1 MKKAN
6 KAARAAVAPGARE
19 AVEARAAG
27 LYDNPTYDQVERLIA
42 AVKANGQSG
51 GGVDPSVLSGFVN
64 AGEYDPAY
72 SGRENKP
79 TILLKHGETVVAVI
93 PADAFVVDGMLDD
106 VAVASFAEDDARPD
120 GVSPGDYLKFTFNA
134 AASASGRK
142 DIYVP
147 LSSLCPVQVGYALDS
162 TGQAVSSESPACS
175 LRDRTSNRI
184 VVGDDETIGTLSITL
199 PRGGTAARDFYVR
212 FEMGEGASIGAL
224 SFVLPGGGDAV
235 IEPAGGVPAPAA
247 GGATVVKFFE
257 SAPGVFAVTTV
268 VAPPAAPGPEEPAFQ
283 PADPDDPEL
292 AGTISTEGEV
302 NDDGTLT
309 VEGEVNEDG
318 TLTVETEAP

>member
-1 MKKAN
+1 M
-6 KAARAAVAPGARE
+6 
-19 AVEARAAG
+19 EARAAG
-27 LYDNPTYDQVERLIA
+27 LYNNPTFEQVERLIA

-64 AGEYDPAY
+64 GGEYVPAY

-79 TILLKHGETVVAVI
+79 TILLKHGEDVVAMI

-106 VAVASFAEDDARPD
+106 VAVASFAEDDENIPA

-162 TGQAVSSESPACS
+162 TGQEVSAESPSCS

-184 VVGDDETIGTLSITL
+184 VVGNDETIGTLSITL
-199 PRGGTAARDFYVR
+199 PQGGTAARDFYVR

-224 SFVLPGGGDAV
+224 SFVLPGGGDVV

-268 VAPPAAPGPEEPAFQ
+268 VAPPAASGPAFQ

-292 AGTISTEGEV
+292 VGTVSTEGEV
-302 NDDGTLT
+302 NEDGTFT

>member
-1 MKKAN
+1 MAEEPMAKGDEPTGGCDRVHAQGMYN
-6 KAARAAVAPGARE
+6 
-19 AVEARAAG
+19 
-27 LYDNPTYDQVERLIA
+27 NPTFDQVERLIA
-42 AVKANGQSG
+42 AVKANGAPS

-64 AGEYDPAY
+64 GGEYDPAY

-79 TILLKHGETVVAVI
+79 TILLKHGEDVVAMI

-106 VAVASFAEDDARPD
+106 VAVASFAEDDERPD

-134 AASASGRK
+134 AASASGQK

-162 TGQAVSSESPACS
+162 TGQAVSAESPSCS

-184 VVGDDETIGTLSITL
+184 VVGNGETIGTLSITL
-199 PRGGTAARDFYVR
+199 PPGGKVARDFYVR
-212 FEMGEGASIGAL
+212 FEMGEGSSIESL
-224 SFVLPGGGDAV
+224 SFVSPDDGDAV
-235 IEPAGGVPAPAA
+235 IEPEGGVPVPAA

-268 VAPPAAPGPEEPAFQ
+268 VAPSAEPDPEEPAFH

-292 AGTISTEGEV
+292 AGTVSTEGEL
-302 NDDGTLT
+302 NDDNTLT

-318 TLTVETEAP
+318 TLTVEIEAP

>member
-1 MKKAN
+1 MKNAD
-6 KAARAAVAPGARE
+6 KAARAAVAPGAQ
-19 AVEARAAG
+19 EARAAG
-27 LYDNPTYDQVERLIA
+27 MYNNPTFDQVERLIA
-42 AVKANGQSG
+42 AVKANGQPG
-51 GGVDPSVLSGFVN
+51 GGVDPSVLSKFVN
-64 AGEYDPAY
+64 GAAYDPAY
-72 SGRENKP
+72 AGRDNKP
-79 TILLKHGETVVAVI
+79 TILLKHDENVVAQI
-93 PADAFVVDGMLDD
+93 PADDFVV
-106 VAVASFAEDDARPD
+106 
-120 GVSPGDYLKFTFNA
+120 Y
-134 AASASGRK
+134 
-142 DIYVP
+142 
-147 LSSLCPVQVGYALDS
+147 GYALDS
-162 TGQAVSSESPACS
+162 TGQAVSSESPSCS

-184 VVGDDETIGTLSITL
+184 VVGSGETIGTLSITL
-199 PRGGTAARDFYVR
+199 PQGGTAARDFYVR

-235 IEPAGGVPAPAA
+235 IEPEGGVPAPAA

-268 VAPPAAPGPEEPAFQ
+268 VAPSVEPAPEEPAFR

-302 NDDGTLT
+302 NDDGTFT